1 MAWNREPFSVLE
13 RRAMRKVFALLILTI
28 FVFVGCSTEEITEEP
43 HETSEITKETV
54 SNLELY
60 NLEAPKGSKY
70 QAVVTEF
77 DLGKKEYLSKAGK
90 IMPYNIRGII
100 GVPEGDGPF
109 PLILITHGSNS
120 NDDESK
126 RFDTGF
132 DYLVKDLAEN
142 GYIAVSMDMS
152 KPYIWKYGDG
162 DDAEKSI
169 PIANDHIENLIWAN
183 EGNNLEYGVDLKG
196 KIDFDKIALVGHSRG
211 GETIFDITDD
221 QARRGILIKALLSI
235 TPTALF
241 EREMPDIDVAIIV
254 SEYDG
259 DVQLDG
265 YNMYSMLNSKSKG
278 LHFVT
283 LLMKGNHNYF
293 NRNIQANDSW
303 RSRHQN
309 VDDQLTREQQ
319 ESFLV
324 NYAVGFFNSVLL
336 GNTNDFINANSP
348 QPNKMYGFDVKTM
361 YRTDK
366 RIDLVDITTT
376 DDFQAE
382 GGVVEATVDSWFFKL
397 DKVLID
403 TVTSGIEPF
412 NIRPLINVKWTNKN
426 SRVILSPKVQDF
438 SRYEALTLNMVIDS
452 ADELNKK
459 DASQQFTVEL
469 MDATGNLSR
478 VVLPENMNALASTPG
493 EMDYTPLEDMV
504 LTFWSTASP
513 ISCINLPLGEFKN
526 LDLEHIESISLIFD
540 KTDSGSIFIDSITLQ

>member
-1 MAWNREPFSVLE
+1 
-13 RRAMRKVFALLILTI
+13 MRKVFALLILTI
-28 FVFVGCSTEEITEEP
+28 FVFVGCSTEENTEEP

-109 PLILITHGSNS
+109 PLILITHGSHS

-211 GETIFDITDD
+211 GETIFDITND